1 MENYFLDNDDIL
13 FQLEHLDLDRVITYR
28 EDNFKEADQF
38 AYAPSDAADARDSYR
53 KVLEIIGEISG
64 ETLAPLAADIDEEGV
79 VLENGEVRY
88 AKGTKQVLDMFG
100 KADLMG
106 FCMPRKYGGLNFPTI
121 MLTIAGEIVS
131 RADASF
137 LNFGLQQ
144 DIGETLNKFGSEQQK
159 AEVLPKLTSG
169 EWGSSMILTEP
180 DAGSDLQAVNL
191 RAHQDE
197 HGNWFLNGVKRFITN
212 GNGKVGLVLARSEDG
227 QTGARGLS
235 FFLYKRDEHMK
246 IRRLEHKLGIH
257 GSPTCELQFTNAPAT
272 LVGERR
278 RGLTKY
284 TMWLMNSARLGIAS
298 QALGIAEAAYREA
311 DKYARERIQFGKT
324 IRELPPV
331 YEMLTE
337 MRVGIEAGRTLL
349 YETAII
355 VDLKEGL
362 EHMKEKYPE
371 RAGEFNSDLKKY
383 SRLANL
389 LTPMVKAYTTEL
401 ANKVAYDGIQIHG
414 GPGYMKDFNA
424 ERHYRDARITNIYEG
439 TTQLQIVAAIGGVT
453 SGTASAALDEYD
465 EEAYSYAPE
474 LLKKLRKTRIDY
486 DKALIGVR
494 ESEDEDFVTFHS
506 RRCVEMA
513 TDLVQGYLLLRDA
526 KHSARKLRI
535 AEVFIE
541 KMQTRIHMNMHYIL
555 DGGST
560 FLKNYQDV
568 LG

>member
-38 AYAPSDAADARDSYR
+38 AYAPSDAVDARDSYR

-465 EEAYSYAPE
+465 EEEYSYAPE

-535 AEVFIE
+535 AEIFIE

>member
-1 MENYFLDNDDIL
+1 
-13 FQLEHLDLDRVITYR
+13 V
-28 EDNFKEADQF
+28 
-38 AYAPSDAADARDSYR
+38 P
-53 KVLEIIGEISG
+53 
-64 ETLAPLAADIDEEGV
+64 
-79 VLENGEVRY
+79 
-88 AKGTKQVLDMFG
+88 
-100 KADLMG
+100 
-106 FCMPRKYGGLNFPTI
+106 
-121 MLTIAGEIVS
+121 
-131 RADASF
+131 
-137 LNFGLQQ
+137 
-144 DIGETLNKFGSEQQK
+144 
-159 AEVLPKLTSG
+159 
-169 EWGSSMILTEP
+169 
-180 DAGSDLQAVNL
+180 
-191 RAHQDE
+191 
-197 HGNWFLNGVKRFITN
+197 
-212 GNGKVGLVLARSEDG
+212 
-227 QTGARGLS
+227 
-235 FFLYKRDEHMK
+235 
-246 IRRLEHKLGIH
+246 
-257 GSPTCELQFTNAPAT
+257 
-272 LVGERR
+272 
-278 RGLTKY
+278 
-284 TMWLMNSARLGIAS
+284 GIAS

-535 AEVFIE
+535 AEIFIE